1 MATID
6 ANTLA
11 DIKSRIDLVDLI
23 GEYGID
29 LHRSGINAK
38 ACCPFHKEKTPSFT
52 VNTEK
57 GFYKCFGC
65 GEGGDH
71 FTFVQKYEGIP
82 FIEAVR
88 KLAERAGV
96 KLEERYDP
104 QAKARA
110 KLYQINQEVAAFYRR
125 CLQQT
130 REAAEARAYLQR
142 RALDG
147 EVGERFGLGYA
158 PDRQDALLKW
168 AEKHGFTP
176 DELVSAGLL
185 APPRTPGDR
194 YYDRFHGRITFPICD
209 PQGRVIAF
217 SCRLLRP
224 SAHTGKYVNSPE
236 TPIFKKATTLY
247 AFHLARAAIAKA
259 TPRRA
264 IVCEGQV
271 DVIRCHACGFSV
283 ALASQGTS
291 FTAEHVAL
299 LKRCA
304 DSADLVFDGDKAGVK
319 AAIRTMGLFLAAG
332 LPVRIVSLP
341 EGEDPDSLLL
351 TRGAEAFRDCLAKA
365 EDPAPY
371 LIRRL
376 REQEAT
382 PDAMDATV
390 RMAKIAVATVL
401 DCPEPVLTAR
411 FLQDAAEALR
421 LPVETLTRDL
431 EALRADAAEAEARR
445 QAFQAKQ
452 QEMRAPAPMARA
464 PEVLA
469 PSEAEFVPEESMADD
484 LVPVDEMPSAEEVID
499 PGAPEPPPVAALSLA
514 ELEASQNL
522 AGALCELLAHHFHEP
537 EVINCLIKH
546 LPPHFVHNPYAAR
559 LYDLAVKAALAG
571 DPCLAPPKDDPA
583 FADYLGR
590 LFASPDRIAA
600 DGEYTPLLYAHDLIR
615 RYWLREYT
623 SRARML
629 EPRSPEAFALTLSQ
643 KRLQTLTWDDAAPFM
658 DAADPKLKPVQ
669 AQAQAIRPEPP
680 PNSAQVAPAPGPDPK
695 APPPEPP
702 EALSAAGDWMA
713 GEATDETDFY
723 DTL

>member
-1 MATID
+1 MATFD

-23 GEYGID
+23 GEYGVD
-29 LHRSGINAK
+29 LHRSGVNAK

-110 KLYQINQEVAAFYRR
+110 KLYQINQELAAFYRR
-125 CLQQT
+125 CLLQT

-142 RALDG
+142 RSLDG
-147 EVGERFGLGYA
+147 EIAERFGLGYA
-158 PDRQDALLKW
+158 PDRQDALLTW
-168 AEKHGFTP
+168 AQKHGFTP

-264 IVCEGQV
+264 IVCEGQI
-271 DVIRCHACGFSV
+271 DVIRCHACGFPV
-283 ALASQGTS
+283 ALASQGTA
-291 FTAEHVAL
+291 FTADHVAL

-390 RMAKIAVATVL
+390 RMAKMAVATVL

-431 EALRADAAEAEARR
+431 EALRADAAEAEERR
-445 QAFQAKQ
+445 RSFQARQ
-452 QEMRAPAPMARA
+452 QEGRAPAPAPSA
-464 PEVLA
+464 PEVTP
-469 PSEAEFVPEESMADD
+469 PSEAEFLPEEEMAGD
-484 LVPVDEMPSAEEVID
+484 LVPVDDLPGPEEPFVPD
-499 PGAPEPPPVAALSLA
+499 APEPPPVATPSLA

-537 EVINCLIKH
+537 EVMNCLIQH

-571 DPCLAPPKDDPA
+571 DPCLAPPKDDPD

-590 LFASPDRIAA
+590 LFAGPDRIAA
-600 DGEYTPLLYAHDLIR
+600 DGEYTPLLYAQDLIR
-615 RYWLREYT
+615 QYWLREYT
-623 SRARML
+623 SRAKLL
-629 EPRSPEAFALTLSQ
+629 EPTSPEAFALTLSR
-643 KRLQTLTWDDAAPFM
+643 KRLQTLAWDEAAPFM
-658 DAADPKLKPVQ
+658 NAADPKLKPVQ
-669 AQAQAIRPEPP
+669 AQAQPTRPEST
-680 PNSAQVAPAPGPDPK
+680 PNLGRIDPEPGADATP
-695 APPPEPP
+695 PPPEEV
-702 EALSAAGDWMA
+702 EAPGAAGDWMA

>member
-1 MATID
+1 MATFD

-11 DIKSRIDLVDLI
+11 EIKSRIDLVDLI
-23 GEYGID
+23 GEYGVD
-29 LHRSGINAK
+29 LHRSGSNAK

-71 FTFVQKYEGIP
+71 FTFVQKFEGIP
-82 FIEAVR
+82 FIEVVR

-125 CLQQT
+125 CLLQT
-130 REAAEARAYLQR
+130 REAAEARAYLQSR
-142 RALDG
+142 SLDG
-147 EVGERFGLGYA
+147 EVAERFGLGYA
-158 PDRQDALLKW
+158 PDRQDALLTW
-168 AEKHGFTP
+168 AQKHGFTP

-224 SAHTGKYVNSPE
+224 STHTGKYVNSPE
-236 TPIFKKATTLY
+236 TAIFKKATTLY
-247 AFHLARAAIAKA
+247 AFHLARSAIAKA

-264 IVCEGQV
+264 IVCEGQI
-271 DVIRCHACGFSV
+271 DVIRCHACGFPV
-283 ALASQGTS
+283 ALASQGTA
-291 FTAEHVAL
+291 FTADHVTL

-341 EGEDPDSLLL
+341 DGEDPDSLLL

-376 REQEAT
+376 REQEAS
-382 PDAMDATV
+382 PDAMDATL
-390 RMAKIAVATVL
+390 RMAKMAVATVL

-421 LPVETLTRDL
+421 LPVETLERDL
-431 EALRADAAEAEARR
+431 ETLREDAAEADRRR
-445 QAFQAKQ
+445 QAFLAKQ
-452 QEMRAPAPMARA
+452 QESRMPAA
-464 PEVLA
+464 PEKVPA
-469 PSEAEFVPEESMADD
+469 SEEMLPPEGPLEEDFVPMDEPLGEEME
-484 LVPVDEMPSAEEVID
+484 LVPDFS
-499 PGAPEPPPVAALSLA
+499 EPPPVAAPSLA

-522 AGALCELLAHHFHEP
+522 AGALCELLAHHFHEQ
-537 EVINCLIKH
+537 EVMNCLIKH

-559 LYDLAVKAALAG
+559 LYDLAVQAALAG
-571 DPCLAPPKDDPA
+571 APCLAPPKDDPD

-590 LFASPDRIAA
+590 LFAAPDRIAA
-600 DGEYTPLLYAHDLIR
+600 DGEYTPLLYARDLVR
-615 RYWLREYT
+615 QYWLREYDHRT
-623 SRARML
+623 RGL
-629 EPRSPEAFALTLSQ
+629 EATSPEAFALILSR
-643 KRLQTLTWDDAAPFM
+643 KRLQTLAWEEAAPFM
-658 DAADPKLKPVQ
+658 DAADPKLKPVCTQ
-669 AQAQAIRPEPP
+669 SNAPRPEPP
-680 PNSAQVAPAPGPDPK
+680 PNPARILTEPAPATE
-695 APPPEPP
+695 APQPEEP
-702 EALSAAGDWMA
+702 EAPTP
-713 GEATDETDFY
+713 ATDWLASDSMDDTAFY

>member
-1 MATID
+1 MATFD

-11 DIKSRIDLVDLI
+11 DIKSRIDLADLI
-23 GEYGID
+23 SEYGID
-29 LHRSGINAK
+29 LHRSGVNAK

-52 VNTEK
+52 VNTDK

-125 CLQQT
+125 CLLQT
-130 REAAEARAYLQR
+130 REAAEAREYLQR
-142 RALDG
+142 RSLDG
-147 EVGERFGLGYA
+147 EVAERFGLGYA

-236 TPIFKKATTLY
+236 TSIFKKATTLY

-264 IVCEGQV
+264 IVCEGQI
-271 DVIRCHACGFSV
+271 DVIRCHACGFPV

-291 FTAEHVAL
+291 FTADHVAL

-376 REQEAT
+376 REQEAS
-382 PDAMDATV
+382 PDAMDATL
-390 RMAKIAVATVL
+390 RMAKMAVATVL

-411 FLQDAAEALR
+411 FLQDAAEALH

-431 EALRADAAEAEARR
+431 ETLRTDAAEAEARR

-452 QEMRAPAPMARA
+452 QEVRVPVPAPRA
-464 PEVLA
+464 PEALVV
-469 PSEAEFVPEESMADD
+469 SETEFVPEEAMASDF
-484 LVPVDEMPSAEEVID
+484 VPVDDLPSPEEPFV
-499 PGAPEPPPVAALSLA
+499 PELPEPPPVAALSLV

-590 LFASPDRIAA
+590 LFATPDRIAA

-615 RYWLREYT
+615 QYWLREYT
-623 SRARML
+623 SRVRML
-629 EPRSPEAFALTLSQ
+629 EPTSPEAFALTLSC
-643 KRLQTLTWDDAAPFM
+643 KRLQTLTWDEAAPFM

-669 AQAQAIRPEPP
+669 AQAQPTRPEST
-680 PNSAQVAPAPGPDPK
+680 PNLGRIDPEPGADATP
-695 APPPEPP
+695 PPPEEVDTPG
-702 EALSAAGDWMA
+702 AAGDWMA